1 MITPSMA
8 CSCPSGSS
16 IRVRTRHTASN
27 GTTPASGIGWRGSGG
42 APSWSRRPSAWWT
55 SVSPCSPASLETTGS
70 ATSYLCSPKTLR
82 SRPPAWYRAIQSDD
96 EDALRSAVAAEIE
109 QILNK
114 HELSDYLTLLLFD
127 DADSI

>member
-1 MITPSMA
+1 MA
-8 CSCPSGSS
+8 KKLSAQEEGSN
-16 IRVRTRHTASN
+16 AE
-27 GTTPASGIGWRGSGG
+27 PASAGQS
-42 APSWSRRPSAWWT
+42 SA
-55 SVSPCSPASLETTGS
+55 SESP
-70 ATSYLCSPKTLR
+70 R

-127 DADSI
+127 DADSIVSFYADRLYAAASPEEHRGRDILLVLHSGGGRIEPA